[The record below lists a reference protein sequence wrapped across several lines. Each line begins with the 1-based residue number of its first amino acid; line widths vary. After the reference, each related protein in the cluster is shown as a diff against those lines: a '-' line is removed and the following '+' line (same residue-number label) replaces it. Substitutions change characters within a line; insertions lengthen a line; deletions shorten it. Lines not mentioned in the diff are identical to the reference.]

1 MKRKY
6 VIHDEDGKKYDVEE
20 VAEETT
26 VEEPMK
32 DEGEEAVLTADEIL
46 ELKKLAGIAD
56 KLVKLLEVE
65 EAEHAATEEDA
76 EPVEDEDED
85 EEINDGCDEEEVV
98 DTAKPRDS
106 KRSFGAIETSNKTTV
121 DDSLDEDDISAAW
134 SKRYN
139 NQLGGNK

>member
-46 ELKKLAGIAD
+46 GLKKLAGVAD
-56 KLVKLLEVE
+56 KLIKLLEVE

-85 EEINDGCDEEEVV
+85 EVNDGCDEDEEVV

-106 KRSFGAIETSNKTTV
+106 KRSFGAIEKSNKTAV
-121 DDSLDEDDISAAW
+121 DDSLDEDDIATAW

>member
-46 ELKKLAGIAD
+46 GLKKLAGVAD

-76 EPVEDEDED
+76 KPVEDEDED
-85 EEINDGCDEEEVV
+85 EVNDGCDEDEEVV

-106 KRSFGAIETSNKTTV
+106 KRSFGAIEKSDKTTV
-121 DDSLDEDDISAAW
+121 DDSLDEDEIATVW

>member
-6 VIHDEDGKKYDVEE
+6 VIHDEDGNKYDVEE

-32 DEGEEAVLTADEIL
+32 DDGEEAVLTAEEIL
-46 ELKKLAGIAD
+46 GLKKLAGVAD
-56 KLVKLLEVE
+56 KLIKLLEVE

-76 EPVEDEDED
+76 KPVEDEDKD
-85 EEINDGCDEEEVV
+85 DIDDGCDEEDVV

-121 DDSLDEDDISAAW
+121 DDSLDEDDIATAW